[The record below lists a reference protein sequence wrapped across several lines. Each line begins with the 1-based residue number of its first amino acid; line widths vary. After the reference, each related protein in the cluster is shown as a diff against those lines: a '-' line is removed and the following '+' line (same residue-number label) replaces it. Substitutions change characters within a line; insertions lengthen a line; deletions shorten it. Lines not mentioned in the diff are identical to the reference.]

1 MLRKL
6 VRYYRRLWLHKYK
19 NSRIFVSNWKQKL
32 GYLLKVL
39 HLEWK
44 SGRLDLVLSVVLDVA
59 DDVHRGGEH
68 TNGND
73 QAVNNFFGQRNP
85 GAGRSRNPGLV
96 SEATNQGLGWGCD
109 QSTGGGGDHLENC
122 ERIETRSR

>member
-1 MLRKL
+1 MKFELKNEKLR
-6 VRYYRRLWLHKYK
+6 
-19 NSRIFVSNWKQKL
+19 
-32 GYLLKVL
+32 YLLKVL

-44 SGRLDLVLSVVLDVA
+44 SGRSDLVLSVFLDVA

-68 TNGND
+68 TNSND

-96 SEATNQGLGWGCD
+96 SEATNQGLGWCCD
-109 QSTGGGGDHLENC
+109 QSTGGSGDHLENC
-122 ERIETRSR
+122 EQIGLLCFFNN